1 MNLSKIIKGI
11 LNLNFQEIEEP
22 EHINGKVTMDNSL
35 AFKTKRLC
43 LAKRFMVEL
52 KYCITP
58 YKISM
63 VKISDVLLKI
73 KYYPCIKREKTK
85 QGKNF
90 DTPPDNKIKEG

>member
-1 MNLSKIIKGI
+1 
-11 LNLNFQEIEEP
+11 
-22 EHINGKVTMDNSL
+22 
-35 AFKTKRLC
+35 
-43 LAKRFMVEL
+43 MVEL

-85 QGKNF
+85 QGKDF
-90 DTPPDNKIKEG
+90 DPPPTDNKIKEG